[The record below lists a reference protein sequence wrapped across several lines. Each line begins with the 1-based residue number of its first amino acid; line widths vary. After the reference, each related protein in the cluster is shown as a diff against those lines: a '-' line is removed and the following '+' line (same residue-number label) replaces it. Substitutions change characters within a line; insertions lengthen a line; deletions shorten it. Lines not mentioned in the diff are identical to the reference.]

1 MTAILLSS
9 IIHPTTYMYIIAG
22 AGVIAGMRAAK
33 FLLSGTKE
41 VPSFRMY
48 SRTFQKP
55 GDYNQAVKD
64 FDSVNPT
71 HVQDFILPNVVCCCC
86 IVAVRPRYTSKVK
99 SGRSVSLTTLFLG
112 RLTPP

>member
-1 MTAILLSS
+1 MTEILLSS

-71 HVQDFILPNVVCCCC
+71 HVHDFILPNVVWLLLYCCC
-86 IVAVRPRYTSKVK
+86 TF
-99 SGRSVSLTTLFLG
+99 TLNNYAQVG
-112 RLTPP
+112 TVN